1 MNKENIISFYVK
13 IIESILEIYRLNQN
27 ENTQKQN
34 KNTHK
39 ITKRILNWIIREYKG
54 KIKLY
59 ASSAAIEWAKSQG
72 INDSLSNYNW
82 KDQVKKK
89 EKGGLGDKKRE
100 NLHLE
105 HIIPIFQ
112 IIKNLFETKTSN
124 DIQNILNEI
133 SVAWIKRDQQQKL
146 DKGHKKERGENLKTC
161 LECCKKYCDDKLTE
175 IGEYK
180 VHLDYDNESE
190 KK

>member
-13 IIESILEIYRLNQN
+13 IIESILKIYRLNQN

-89 EKGGLGDKKRE
+89 GLGDKKRE

-105 HIIPIFQ
+105 HIIPISQ

-146 DKGHKKERGENLKTC
+146 DKGHKKERGENLKEC
-161 LECCKKYCDDKLTE
+161 LECCKEYCGELTE

-180 VHLDYDNESE
+180 VLLDYDNESE
-190 KK
+190 KNDIL

>member
-1 MNKENIISFYVK
+1 MDKKEILKFYV
-13 IIESILEIYRLNQN
+13 EMVNSILNIYNL
-27 ENTQKQN
+27 N
-34 KNTHK
+34 KNNTTEK

-59 ASSAAIEWAKSQG
+59 ASEDAIKWAKSQG
-72 INDSLSNYNW
+72 ISNSLSNYNW

-105 HIIPIFQ
+105 HIIPISQ
-112 IIKNLFETKTSN
+112 IIENLFETKTSN

-161 LECCKKYCDDKLTE
+161 LECCKKYCDDELTE

-180 VHLDYDNESE
+180 VPLDYDNESE

>member
-1 MNKENIISFYVK
+1 MDKKEILKFYVE
-13 IIESILEIYRLNQN
+13 IIKSILEIYRLNQN
-27 ENTQKQN
+27 KNTQ
-34 KNTHK
+34 K

-146 DKGHKKERGENLKTC
+146 DKGHKKVRGENLKKC
-161 LECCKKYCDDKLTE
+161 LECCKEYCGELTE

-180 VHLDYDNESE
+180 VPLDYDNESE
-190 KK
+190 KNDIL